1 MDMNEPVRIL
11 SPDDERAV
19 VSELARRALAT
30 AAPDE
35 LVIFDETASDYVRD
49 PQAALAGQ
57 HRDEAVGFGL
67 ELALIT
73 PYVIAVASEA
83 VHMLASIVG
92 GAVKDEGGAA
102 ARSLIRRLFRLPN
115 PDDAATPAPLSVEQA
130 RQVRGV
136 AFARATDLGIPEQ
149 QAGLLADAITGG
161 LVVAT

>member
-1 MDMNEPVRIL
+1 MNEPVRIL

-19 VSELARRALAT
+19 VSELARRALAA

-35 LVIFDETASDYVRD
+35 LVIFDETASDYFHD

-57 HRDEAVGFGL
+57 RRDEAVGFGL
-67 ELALIT
+67 ELALMT
-73 PYVIAVASEA
+73 PYVIAVATAA
-83 VHMLASIVG
+83 VHTLVSIVG
-92 GAVKDEGGAA
+92 GAVKDEGGVA

-115 PDDAATPAPLSVEQA
+115 PDDPTTPAPLSVEQA